1 MRYTCIIHADIFSE
15 SILIMLFDDPAL
27 RQLKNTFEKEK
38 VRKEGYIK
46 TTDRAF
52 GFLEVD
58 RDSYFIA
65 PNDMKNVVN
74 GDKVVAIIEKDG
86 DKSKAIPEKLVE
98 AYLTRFVAKVLF
110 ISGKLFIIPDHPN
123 INTFSPRVI

>member
-1 MRYTCIIHADIFSE
+1 MRYPCIIHADIFSE

-46 TTDRAF
+46 STDRAF

-74 GDKVVAIIEKDG
+74 GDKVVAIIEKEG
-86 DKSKAIPEKLVE
+86 DKNKAIPEKLVE
-98 AYLTRFVAKVLF
+98 PYLTRDRKSVV
-110 ISGKLFIIPDHPN
+110 
-123 INTFSPRVI
+123 